1 MLKTKYEYL
10 IEDYSIGNTDKKEL
24 YKFSPILLH
33 EFNNYLNKDN
43 SQNDIIEY
51 NNLEMILNQNSLYMD
66 KNKYEYLIIK
76 ENNNHALVMKDKEL
90 ELTKL
95 KYANIDKEIELIKA
109 QTEYETI
116 KTKNINHKK
125 SLSKSNKIIK
135 I

>member
-1 MLKTKYEYL
+1 LLKTKYEYL